1 MEGPLFHIFIEVTQ
15 VWVVVHRFKKY
26 LPFVMLGQFLGEGR
40 FTGSYISGDG
50 NVHGKKFGLNI
61 VLKIFLC
68 PINFKFRAF

>member
-1 MEGPLFHIFIEVTQ
+1 
-15 VWVVVHRFKKY
+15 
-26 LPFVMLGQFLGEGR
+26 MLGQFLGEGR